1 MEQKE
6 LLKTNLE
13 KPFRALILNQIT
25 FLFWFCW
32 CYCFFMFVYNN
43 SVKVCER
50 MEIGAKLNSA
60 LGNTIPKTQ
69 RFKLRGKMHVTITY
83 FI

>member
-1 MEQKE
+1 MMEQKE

-43 SVKVCER
+43 SVKVCTEWFLVKR
-50 MEIGAKLNSA
+50 LCGAVTQMKIYKLF
-60 LGNTIPKTQ
+60 GTK
-69 RFKLRGKMHVTITY
+69 
-83 FI
+83 